1 MRTAD
6 SPGQLFSPI
15 LTLDSV
21 SEGAPLTLGLE
32 FSLASLLSEVDG
44 SSANSLRP
52 NILPTL
58 SNLQHKYFNSS
69 ETLPEW
75 FGTSANIFSDYY
87 HTHGHISN
95 TYYTSCQNY
104 TLGSIVRFP
113 QHVKWRNR
121 SENKY
126 HLKAIIKDITLA
138 LFWARN
144 EQHCKVIRSSP
155 KSEKFIVCELFQK
168 L

>member
-1 MRTAD
+1 MQYAD

-58 SNLQHKYFNSS
+58 SNLQHKYFN
-69 ETLPEW
+69 
-75 FGTSANIFSDYY
+75 F
-87 HTHGHISN
+87 
-95 TYYTSCQNY
+95 
-104 TLGSIVRFP
+104 
-113 QHVKWRNR
+113 
-121 SENKY
+121 
-126 HLKAIIKDITLA
+126 
-138 LFWARN
+138 
-144 EQHCKVIRSSP
+144 
-155 KSEKFIVCELFQK
+155 
-168 L
+168 